1 VRKWKKQPE
10 ELKSENWRGGFT
22 RRAIFGLLTV
32 MARKFIATAYKRA
45 TQMTPVRPS
54 HGVDILF

>member
-1 VRKWKKQPE
+1 MPK
-10 ELKSENWRGGFT
+10 NWRGGFT
-22 RRAIFGLLTV
+22 RRVIFESLTV
-32 MARKFIATAYKRA
+32 MARKFIATAYERA